1 MKFKFKNKKN
11 NGFTLIELMVG
22 IALFAIISMVLVSV
36 MSFSLRMNYINKD
49 TYDSDSYSK
58 AFFEALKTENARP
71 VKPTPPA
78 GGGPA
83 SFSKVYKK
91 TFSDVSQVTNFALNE
106 YKDPTTAGIT
116 DPTTAVG
123 DKDQNISNAI
133 NAISAN
139 PDIPTD
145 TMGMMVKL
153 HWNNTQ
159 EIYEIETWTW
169 TLDKPDASL
178 VNRKTLQSPTVPATP

>member
-11 NGFTLIELMVG
+11 SGFTLIELMVG

-71 VKPTPPA
+71 GKPTHPP
-78 GGGPA
+78 GGTVG
-83 SFSKVYKK
+83 SFDKVYKK
-91 TFSDVSQVTNFALNE
+91 TFSDVAQVTSFALNE
-106 YKDPTTAGIT
+106 YKNQSGVEIADPTLPTA
-116 DPTTAVG
+116 
-123 DKDQNISNAI
+123 NISDAI
-133 NAISAN
+133 NAISGSPDN
-139 PDIPTD
+139 PSDI
-145 TMGMMVKL
+145 MGMMVKI
-153 HWNNTQ
+153 HWNSTQ

-169 TLDKPDASL
+169 TLAKPDASL